1 MTAPGTV
8 PLVGGTAVSDTDP
21 SSRGSG
27 LHVAMFSVHG
37 LVRGTDMELG
47 HDADTGGQT
56 KYVVELAR
64 ALGKHP
70 EVSRTDLVT
79 RRLDDLTLS
88 DDYARAVERL
98 GPNVDLV
105 RVPAGGDDYIRK
117 ELLWPH
123 LEELAENAARYFEEG
138 PGVPDVVH
146 GHYPDAGEV
155 AMRLAER
162 WDKPFVFTGHSLGR
176 NKRRVLR
183 RAGMT
188 NEEIE
193 EQYSIGRRIEAE
205 ERALARADLVVAST
219 EQEVE
224 KGYELYDSSRR
235 ARFVVIPP
243 GVDVERFYP
252 YYYDLDEGYEPDEDV
267 VKARVRMKREISRFL
282 REPDKPVILAIS
294 RPDRRKNID
303 GLVKAYGTDNELRH
317 LANLVIFA
325 GVRSDIEKMDDNE
338 REVLTGLLLAMDK
351 YDLYGRLAL
360 PKKHQPDTDI
370 PVLYRLVAARRG
382 VLVNPALVENFGI
395 TLIEASSSGLPVVS
409 TDHGGPQE
417 IIGKVGS
424 GELIDARDTAAIQAA
439 AKGILVDREKWERY
453 SESGI
458 EGAREHYSWRAH
470 ADRYVAAI
478 RSVTEGAQTPA

>member
-1 MTAPGTV
+1 MDEVRNRLQDDGPGI
-8 PLVGGTAVSDTDP
+8 
-21 SSRGSG
+21 
-27 LHVAMFSVHG
+27 HVAMFSVHG
-37 LVRGTDMELG
+37 LIRGEDLELG
-47 HDADTGGQT
+47 RDADTGGQT

-70 EVSRTDLVT
+70 KVARVDLVT
-79 RRLDDLTLS
+79 RRLDDLELS
-88 DDYARAVERL
+88 DDYAKPVERL
-98 GPNVDLV
+98 ADNVDLV
-105 RVPAGGDDYIRK
+105 RVQAGGDEYMRK

-123 LEELAENAARYFEEG
+123 LEELTENAAKYFERG

-155 AMRLAER
+155 AGALAKR
-162 WDKPFVFTGHSLGR
+162 WDRPFVFTGHSLGR

-183 RAGMT
+183 RAGMSGD
-188 NEEIE
+188 EIE
-193 EQYSIGRRIEAE
+193 DQYHISRRIEAE
-205 ERALARADLVVAST
+205 ERALAAADMVVAST
-219 EQEVE
+219 RQEVE
-224 KGYELYDSSRR
+224 KGYELYDAAPR

-252 YYYDLDEGYEPDEDV
+252 YYYDLDESYEPEEDV
-267 VKARVRMKREISRFL
+267 VKARVRMRREISRFL

-303 GLVKAYGTDNELRH
+303 GLVKAYGTDNELRQ

-325 GVRSDIEKMDDNE
+325 GVRSDIEQMDDNE
-338 REVLTGLLLAMDK
+338 REVLTGLLLSMDK

-382 VLVNPALVENFGI
+382 VFVNPALVENFGI

-424 GELIDARDTAAIQAA
+424 GELIDARDTAAIQSAV
-439 AKGILVDREKWERY
+439 KGILVDREKWERY
-453 SESGI
+453 SENGI
-458 EGAREHYSWRAH
+458 AGVREHYSWRAH
-470 ADRYVAAI
+470 ADRYVSALRRVLEPASSAA
-478 RSVTEGAQTPA
+478 

>member
-1 MTAPGTV
+1 MDEVRKRLQEDGPGV
-8 PLVGGTAVSDTDP
+8 
-21 SSRGSG
+21 
-27 LHVAMFSVHG
+27 HIAMFSVHG
-37 LVRGTDMELG
+37 LLRGEDLELG

-70 EVSRTDLVT
+70 RVARVDLVT
-79 RRLDDLTLS
+79 RRLDDLELS
-88 DDYARAVERL
+88 DDYAKPVERL
-98 GPNVDLV
+98 ADNVDLV
-105 RVPAGGDDYIRK
+105 RVPAGGDEYMRK

-123 LEELAENAARYFEEG
+123 LGELAQNAARYFEEG

-146 GHYPDAGEV
+146 GHYPDAAEV
-155 AMRLAER
+155 AGELARR
-162 WDKPFVFTGHSLGR
+162 WDRPFVFTGHSLGR

-183 RAGMT
+183 RAGMSDD
-188 NEEIE
+188 EIE
-193 EQYSIGRRIEAE
+193 EQYHIARRIEAE
-205 ERALARADLVVAST
+205 ERALAAADMVVAST
-219 EQEVE
+219 RQEVE
-224 KGYELYDSSRR
+224 KGYELYDSAPK

-243 GVDVERFYP
+243 GVDVDRFYP

-267 VKARVRMKREISRFL
+267 VKARVRMRREIGRFL

-303 GLVKAYGTDNELRH
+303 GLVKAYGTDNELRQ

-325 GVRSDIEKMDDNE
+325 GVRSDIEQMDDNE

-382 VLVNPALVENFGI
+382 VFVNPALVENFGI

-417 IIGKVGS
+417 IIGKAGS

-439 AKGILVDREKWERY
+439 IKGILVDREKWERY
-453 SESGI
+453 SENGI
-458 EGAREHYSWRAH
+458 AGVREHYAWRAH
-470 ADRYVAAI
+470 ADRYVSALRHVLEA
-478 RSVTEGAQTPA
+478 TPSPA